1 MTMKKKLS
9 FQELAAVGSM
19 LFGLFFGA
27 GNLIF
32 PAAMGQLSGRNVF
45 LATLGLLITG
55 VGLPLLG
62 VAALGISRCNGLA
75 QLSERVGKKY
85 SMFFT
90 CVLYLTIGPFFA
102 IPRCATVPFEVGISP
117 LLSKASPGPVP
128 LALFSLVFFGVVLWF
143 SLKPGKILTWI
154 GKILNPIFLV
164 CLGILLITALVS
176 PMGSVGDIAPQS
188 TYVHS
193 AFFSGFLEG
202 YNTMDALAGL
212 AFGIIVVNV
221 IKDLGVQSPEAI
233 ASNTVKA
240 GIFGCGLM
248 GIIYLAVAVVGTQ
261 SRGLYPVAANG
272 GEALL
277 TIAKHYFGN
286 AGAAILAVTVTF
298 ACLKTAVGLI
308 TSCSETFHS
317 LFPSRFSYRTWAV
330 GFCLLS
336 FGIANLGL
344 NAIIACALPVLMFL
358 YPLAIAL
365 IFLALTGKWFQNDRV
380 VYRSVILCTLLA
392 AILDFIHALPASVT
406 GFLHLTALLDL
417 ANRFLPFFSQG
428 MGWVCPALI
437 GLAVGL
443 LLHAKRAR
451 NL

>member
-1 MTMKKKLS
+1 MKKKLS
-9 FQELAAVGSM
+9 FRELAAVGSM

-32 PAAMGQLSGRNVF
+32 PAAMGQLSGRNVY

-75 QLSERVGKKY
+75 QLSQRVGKTY
-85 SMFFT
+85 SLFFT
-90 CVLYLTIGPFFA
+90 CILYLTIGPFFA
-102 IPRCATVPFEVGISP
+102 IPRCATVPFEVGVSP
-117 LLSKASPGPVP
+117 MLKNTSSGPLP
-128 LALFSLVFFGVVLWF
+128 LAVFSLLFFAIVLWF

-164 CLGILLITALVS
+164 CLGILLLTALFH
-176 PMGSVGDIAPQS
+176 PMGAVREIAPEGA
-188 TYVHS
+188 YIPS

-221 IKDLGVQSPEAI
+221 VKDLGIESPEAI
-233 ASNTVKA
+233 AVNTVKA

-248 GIIYLAVAVVGTQ
+248 GIIYLAVAVVGAQ
-261 SRGLYPVAANG
+261 SRGLYPVSANG

-277 TIAKHYFGN
+277 VIARHYFGG

-317 LFPSRFSYRTWAV
+317 LFPTWFSYRTWAI

-344 NAIIACALPVLMFL
+344 NAILACTLPVLMFL

-365 IFLALTGKWFQNDRV
+365 IFLALTGKWYRNDPL
-380 VYRSVILCTLLA
+380 VYRSVILFTLLA
-392 AILDFIHALPASVT
+392 AILDFLNAIPQAAVE
-406 GFLHLTALLDL
+406 FLHLNPLLDL
-417 ANRFLPFFSQG
+417 AAQYLPFFSQG
-428 MGWVCPALI
+428 MGWVCPALL

-443 LLHAKRAR
+443 LLHLRSRKNQPA
-451 NL
+451 

>member
-117 LLSKASPGPVP
+117 LLSEASPGPVP

-202 YNTMDALAGL
+202 YNTMDALPAWPSASSSSTSSKTWEFSL
-212 AFGIIVVNV
+212 R
-221 IKDLGVQSPEAI
+221 KPSPPTPSKPGSSDA
-233 ASNTVKA
+233 ASWGSSTWRWLWSA
-240 GIFGCGLM
+240 P
-248 GIIYLAVAVVGTQ
+248 
-261 SRGLYPVAANG
+261 RAADFTRWPPT
-272 GEALL
+272 A
-277 TIAKHYFGN
+277 AKH
-286 AGAAILAVTVTF
+286 
-298 ACLKTAVGLI
+298 
-308 TSCSETFHS
+308 S
-317 LFPSRFSYRTWAV
+317 
-330 GFCLLS
+330 
-336 FGIANLGL
+336 
-344 NAIIACALPVLMFL
+344 
-358 YPLAIAL
+358 
-365 IFLALTGKWFQNDRV
+365 
-380 VYRSVILCTLLA
+380 
-392 AILDFIHALPASVT
+392 
-406 GFLHLTALLDL
+406 
-417 ANRFLPFFSQG
+417 
-428 MGWVCPALI
+428 
-437 GLAVGL
+437 
-443 LLHAKRAR
+443 
-451 NL
+451 